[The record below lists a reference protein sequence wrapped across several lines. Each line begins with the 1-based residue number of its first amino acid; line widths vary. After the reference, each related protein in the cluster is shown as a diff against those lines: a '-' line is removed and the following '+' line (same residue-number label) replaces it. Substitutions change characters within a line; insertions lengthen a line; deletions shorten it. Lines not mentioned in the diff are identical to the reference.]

1 MSLDYDALDA
11 LRSHHPAWRLLRS
24 DHAALVVSFLQ
35 RVFVAPNVRVMA
47 AADLAEALEDELYAL
62 RQRLGQG
69 AFPKSATEY
78 LNDWAAAD
86 KAWLRKFYRTGSDEA
101 QFDLTPATEK
111 AIAWLTQLSER
122 PFIGT
127 ESRLLTLFDLLK
139 QMSDGSEADPNKR
152 LAELHKKRAEIDAEI
167 AQVEAGHLPMLEGA
181 ALKDR
186 FQQFTQ
192 GARALLADFRE
203 VEHNFR
209 LLDRRVRERIA
220 LWEGGK
226 GELLEKIM
234 GERDAIAD
242 SDQGK
247 SFRAFW
253 DFLLSSR
260 RQEELAELLDR
271 VLALPAVAE
280 LQPDA
285 RTGRRIVIMYKWD
298 VAEVLNTIQ
307 RERITQLSAAPAMML
322 QLFSDPAFDTTDT
335 ASLAWIGFGGA
346 GLPERLIELVKRK
359 KPLAMAGIGY
369 GLTETNGPSHAATG
383 EAFAWKPRSNGPAS
397 PLFDTRIVDE
407 QGQDVA
413 PGEAGEIWLRS
424 VTLMQGYWQRPEA
437 TREVLQD
444 GWLHTGDIGY
454 LDEDGFLFV
463 VDRLKDIVNRSG
475 EKIASA
481 EVESV
486 LLQHPAIIEAAAYG
500 VADATYGEALAV
512 SVCLRAGMELD
523 AAGVR
528 AHVAAHLA
536 PFKVP
541 AHVLISTEPLPRNVV
556 GKALKRQLQQQF
568 AAAQPR

>member
-47 AADLAEALEDELYAL
+47 AGFDMTTLMAVPLFHSSGLH
-62 RQRLGQG
+62 
-69 AFPKSATEY
+69 
-78 LNDWAAAD
+78 
-86 KAWLRKFYRTGSDEA
+86 A
-101 QFDLTPATEK
+101 QF
-111 AIAWLTQLSER
+111 LS
-122 PFIGT
+122 
-127 ESRLLTLFDLLK
+127 
-139 QMSDGSEADPNKR
+139 
-152 LAELHKKRAEIDAEI
+152 
-167 AQVEAGHLPMLEGA
+167 
-181 ALKDR
+181 AL
-186 FQQFTQ
+186 
-192 GARALLADFRE
+192 
-203 VEHNFR
+203 
-209 LLDRRVRERIA
+209 
-220 LWEGGK
+220 
-226 GELLEKIM
+226 
-234 GERDAIAD
+234 
-242 SDQGK
+242 
-247 SFRAFW
+247 
-253 DFLLSSR
+253 
-260 RQEELAELLDR
+260 
-271 VLALPAVAE
+271 
-280 LQPDA
+280 

-500 VADATYGEALAV
+500 VADATYGEALVV